1 MQTKRS
7 RANSRPQ
14 DQPLLRL
21 PHELNRKNF
30 KTVQRHVERE
40 NKEILASLKS
50 TANACLAKKET
61 DQTLRSLDNMINRM
75 QGLKRKME
83 TLHEEEKALQQASR
97 KRLQHLQDLYDIP
110 SLADVKYDEWSKVRL
125 NRLLVEYLVRHG
137 FSKSAKLLAKE
148 KGIEDLVDLEVHARC
163 HSISQSL
170 RRRSLDEC
178 LAWCAEHKVMMRKIE
193 DNRLEFELRLQQYIE
208 LCREGKPAEAMEYAR
223 KHLTS
228 QWEGHQKKVSE
239 ASILLVGPFK
249 QRLREEWSTGVRIPF

>member
-1 MQTKRS
+1 MLTVLC
-7 RANSRPQ
+7 Q

-21 PHELNRKNF
+21 PHELTRKNF
-30 KTVQRHVERE
+30 KTVQRYVERD
-40 NKEILASLKS
+40 NKEVLASLKS
-50 TANACLAKKET
+50 TANASLTKKDT

-75 QGLKRKME
+75 QNLKRKME

-97 KRLQHLQDLYDIP
+97 KRLQHLHDLYNIP

-137 FSKSAKLLAKE
+137 FSNSAKLLAKE

-163 HSISQSL
+163 HSIGQSL
-170 RRRSLDEC
+170 KRRSLDEC
-178 LAWCAEHKVMMRKIE
+178 LAWCAENKVMIRKIE

-208 LCREGKPAEAMEYAR
+208 LCREGKSAEAMDYAR

-228 QWEGHQKKVSE
+228 QWGGHQKKVSE
-239 ASILLVGPFK
+239 ASILLVGQVK
-249 QRLREEWSTGVRIPF
+249 QRLQEEWSPGVWLPA